1 MCILG
6 IVGLCVALGGCFET
20 PFLGPSKDELTAR
33 QQAVAAKDDEVC
45 RGYGAKPGTDIYV
58 QCRMAQA
65 QHRDAGDNGSG
76 VTVVNS
82 GAPGGLA
89 AVPRSDAPRLPN
101 CYPVSM
107 AGGVRTVCN

>member
-1 MCILG
+1 VYFGDRG
-6 IVGLCVALGGCFET
+6 IVRRAGRLFRNT
-20 PFLGPSKDELTAR
+20 FLGPSKDELTAR